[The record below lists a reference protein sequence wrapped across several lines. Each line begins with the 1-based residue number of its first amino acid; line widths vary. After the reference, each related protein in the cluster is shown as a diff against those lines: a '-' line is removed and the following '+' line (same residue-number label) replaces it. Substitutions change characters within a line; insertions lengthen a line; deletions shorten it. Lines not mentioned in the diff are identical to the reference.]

1 LIIYPVTDLTCC
13 HFYKSTEPDVIS
25 KRHIYPEWDGG
36 DVIYNAYTE
45 EDRVSDC
52 CLTPNE

>member
-1 LIIYPVTDLTCC
+1 VTDLTC